1 MARAEWISDA
11 ARFDA
16 IAGEWDALAA
26 ASDGTPFTL
35 HAWLSA
41 WWEAFGAG
49 RELRI
54 CAIWR
59 DDRLVAG
66 LPLCASGRSLEM
78 LANIHTPVLRPLAL
92 DPPALA
98 LLTETV
104 LDTRA
109 PRLWLHPLPADDQ
122 TKGLVAALRSRR
134 RLTATESLYASP
146 IVDTTGEF
154 SDWRTLTKPRWRTAI
169 ERLRRKAEREHEL
182 EMRLVEAPA
191 DREAELDAGLKL
203 EAAGWKGE
211 SETAVLSSPD
221 TERFYRTVAERFD
234 ARGELRLSAMS
245 LDGRLVAFDL
255 CLSTPQRLYLLKTA
269 YDESLSKLA
278 PGLVMRLGV
287 IERCFELRLEAFEFL
302 GPTYE
307 WKLKFSTSER
317 AHVAV
322 HSHRATPIGM
332 SRHVYRQVGRPALRR
347 AYQAVRRPGR
357 SE

>member
-1 MARAEWISDA
+1 MARPEWISDA
-11 ARFDA
+11 ARFDT

-26 ASDGTPFTL
+26 ASDGSPFTL
-35 HAWLSA
+35 HAWLAA

-49 RELRI
+49 RELAI

-59 DDRLVAG
+59 DDQLVAG
-66 LPLCASGRSLEM
+66 LPLCRSGRSLEM

-98 LLTETV
+98 RLIEAV
-104 LDTRA
+104 LETRA
-109 PRLWLHPLPADDQ
+109 PRIWLHPLPYDDR
-122 TKGLVAALRSRR
+122 TDGLVAALRSRR
-134 RLTATESLYASP
+134 RLTGAESLYASP
-146 IVDTTGEF
+146 IVDTTGQF

-169 ERLRRKAEREHEL
+169 ERLRRKADREHRL

-211 SETAVLSSPD
+211 GETAVLSNPE
-221 TERFYRTVAERFD
+221 TEHFYRSVAERFD
-234 ARGELRLSAMS
+234 ARGELRLSAMR

-255 CLSTPQRLYLLKTA
+255 CLTSPRRLYLLKTA

-278 PGLVMRLGV
+278 PGLVMRLSV
-287 IERCFELRLEAFEFL
+287 IERCFELGLEAFEFL

-322 HSHRATPIGM
+322 RSHRATPLGFG
-332 SRHVYRQVGRPALRR
+332 RHAYRQLVRPALRR
-347 AYQAVRRPGR
+347 AREALRGPEAQ
-357 SE
+357 